1 MGHSPRGA
9 RDPASP
15 PPAVR
20 EFLTTEDLGDV
31 GAKRQANR
39 RPGGP
44 RCGRPETG
52 SERAIP
58 ADSKTAELIEASEA
72 GRGGGLPAWF
82 AQACQRLLLSD
93 RIAFPVLAA
102 ILIGGLFAQLGAVI
116 NHDTA
121 WYLHTAGKFLD
132 GGRLYQD
139 VFVEVNP
146 PLGFFLTVPPVVL
159 ARLSGFFAV
168 DLFVIYL
175 YALTGLSLAAT
186 WRLLRSTALVSPVL
200 GRGVIFLAALILTVC
215 PADQFG
221 QREHF
226 LMVLALP
233 YLTLVALRC
242 AGVQISGPLAGIAG
256 AAGIAA
262 ALGFA
267 LKPHYLLV
275 PAALEVY
282 RIVITGRMRAV
293 LRPETVALAATC
305 MLYAAALALFT
316 PDYLTRIVPYGLRNP
331 LWVNLWRAE
340 TILLP
345 LGCLAQLATRRAQR
359 LPGLADV
366 FLIAS
371 VCFFVAYVVQ
381 MKGWS
386 YHLYPASACLMLG
399 YAAIFLSGLQDQ
411 THGAM
416 AAYAKH
422 LGSGIVLG
430 ALVVVIM
437 LVATDAVRGGY
448 RNRFMETMT
457 PHVEQHAAG
466 GSIAIFTSNVWPG
479 FPMVNYSGVGWSSRF
494 PTLWLLPGAQQRRHA
509 SGGADTA
516 LLDEIE
522 QFTRDAVV
530 ADLTRQPPDL
540 VIVDNRAKKSY
551 FGDLDFDYLEFFLE
565 DPRFARIWA
574 GYAWIT
580 DEGDYRLYRRRCAP
594 DC

>member
-1 MGHSPRGA
+1 M
-9 RDPASP
+9 
-15 PPAVR
+15 
-20 EFLTTEDLGDV
+20 
-31 GAKRQANR
+31 
-39 RPGGP
+39 
-44 RCGRPETG
+44 
-52 SERAIP
+52 
-58 ADSKTAELIEASEA
+58 
-72 GRGGGLPAWF
+72 
-82 AQACQRLLLSD
+82 
-93 RIAFPVLAA
+93 LAA

-121 WYLHTAGKFLD
+121 WYLHTAGKWLD
-132 GGRLYQD
+132 GGRLYRD

-146 PLGFFLTVPPVVL
+146 PLGFYLTVPPVVL
-159 ARLSGFFAV
+159 ARLSGLFVV
-168 DLFVIYL
+168 DLFVVYL
-175 YALTGLSLAAT
+175 YALIGLSLATT
-186 WRLLRSTALVSPVL
+186 WWLLRSTTLVPPVL
-200 GRGVIFLAALILTVC
+200 RRGLIFLAALILSVC

-242 AGVQISGPLAGIAG
+242 ARAQISGPLAVV
-256 AAGIAA
+256 AGIAA

-275 PAALEVY
+275 PVALEVY
-282 RIVITGRMRAV
+282 RIVMTGRMRTV
-293 LRPETVALAATC
+293 LRPETLTLAVTC
-305 MLYAAALALFT
+305 TLYAASLALFT
-316 PDYLTRIVPYGLRNP
+316 PDYLTLIVPYALEVYNEAYRNP

-340 TILLP
+340 IILLP
-345 LGCLAQLATRRAQR
+345 FGCLAQLATRRAQR

-386 YHLYPASACLMLG
+386 YHLYPASTCLMLA
-399 YAAIFLSGLQDQ
+399 YAAIFLNGLDGLARGP
-411 THGAM
+411 TALDGRGR
-416 AAYAKH
+416 
-422 LGSGIVLG
+422 GSGIVLG
-430 ALVVVIM
+430 ALAVVVM
-437 LVATDAVRGGY
+437 LVATDAIRGGY
-448 RNRFMETMT
+448 RNRFMEAMT

-509 SGGADTA
+509 PDGKNNA

-551 FGDLDFDYLEFFLE
+551 FGTMTFDYLEFFLE
-565 DPRFARIWA
+565 DPRFARIWDDFE
-574 GYAWIT
+574 WIG

>member
-1 MGHSPRGA
+1 M
-9 RDPASP
+9 
-15 PPAVR
+15 
-20 EFLTTEDLGDV
+20 
-31 GAKRQANR
+31 
-39 RPGGP
+39 
-44 RCGRPETG
+44 
-52 SERAIP
+52 
-58 ADSKTAELIEASEA
+58 IEASA
-72 GRGGGLPAWF
+72 ADRSAGLPAWL
-82 AQACQRLLLSD
+82 ATACRRLLLND
-93 RIAFPVLAA
+93 RIALSLFAA
-102 ILIGGLFAQLGAVI
+102 LLIGGLFAQLGAVI

-121 WYLHTAGKFLD
+121 WYLHAAGKFLD
-132 GGRLYQD
+132 GGRLYRD

-146 PLGFFLTVPPVVL
+146 PLGLYLTVPPVAL
-159 ARLSGFFAV
+159 ARLSGLFAV
-168 DLFVIYL
+168 DLFVVYL
-175 YALTGLSLAAT
+175 YALIGLSLAAT
-186 WRLLRSTALVSPVL
+186 WMLLRSAALVPPAL
-200 GRGVIFLAALILTVC
+200 RRGLVILAALILTVC

-242 AGVQISGPLAGIAG
+242 VGAQISGPLVGVAG
-256 AAGIAA
+256 AAA

-275 PAALEVY
+275 PVALEVY
-282 RIVITGRMRAV
+282 RIVMTGRMRTAM
-293 LRPETVALAATC
+293 RPETLALAATC
-305 MLYAAALALFT
+305 ALYAASVALFT
-316 PDYLTRIVPYGLRNP
+316 PDYLTRMVPYALEVYNEAYRNP

-386 YHLYPASACLMLG
+386 YHLYPASTCLMLG
-399 YAAIFLSGLQDQ
+399 YAAIFLNGLEGLARGP
-411 THGAM
+411 T
-416 AAYAKH
+416 AAGGKG

-430 ALVVVIM
+430 ALAVVVM
-437 LVATDAVRGGY
+437 LVATDAVRGSY

-457 PHVEQHAAG
+457 PHVEQHAGG

-494 PTLWLLPGAQQRRHA
+494 PTLWLLPGAQQRRDAH
-509 SGGADTA
+509 GGKDNA

-522 QFTRDAVV
+522 RFTRNAVV

-540 VIVDNRAKKSY
+540 VIVDNRASKSY
-551 FGDLDFDYLEFFLE
+551 FGSLDFDYLDYFLE
-565 DPRFARIWA
+565 DPRFARIWDDFE
-574 GYAWIT
+574 WIG
-580 DEGDYRLYRRRCAP
+580 DEGDYGLYRRRCAP